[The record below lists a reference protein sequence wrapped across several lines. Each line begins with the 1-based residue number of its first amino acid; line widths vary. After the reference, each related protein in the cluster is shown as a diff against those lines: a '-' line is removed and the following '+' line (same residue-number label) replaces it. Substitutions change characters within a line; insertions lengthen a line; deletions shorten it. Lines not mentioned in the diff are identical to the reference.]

1 MSVAVS
7 APGKVL
13 LAGGYLVLERKYTG
27 LVFGLSARIHV
38 LVSEINLGNQIT
50 VRSPQFV
57 DAVWTYE
64 FSVTEGKGVQI
75 SEVTDGV
82 FKTSSPNRFVEMSL
96 IFGLT
101 YITAINGGNNK
112 ISPIEITIL
121 ADTDYYSNT
130 SEPSHIYPCFP
141 FFNVPLSSAH
151 KTGLGSSAA
160 LVTALTTAILINF
173 IPAFD
178 ISASLNKNKIH
189 NLAQAAHCAAQRK
202 VGSGFDVAAA
212 VYGACIYRRFSPS
225 ILEGLN
231 EPDTT
236 DFAAHLKNIVENT
249 KVWDAEIQN
258 DTAILPSGWELVM
271 CDVDCGSSTVSMV
284 KEVLKWRE
292 NDAMTADK
300 IWGELQN
307 LQENLIAQLKI
318 ANAQGIR
325 QSLEKIRREIRKMS
339 TLSGVPIEPPEQTA
353 LLDAINS
360 NVEGVIG
367 GVVPGAGGY
376 DAIVLLIE
384 NSKKTTGLLT
394 AFLESWSAQN
404 NGKFGLLGVKGES
417 EGVRME
423 KYENYFERI

>member
-1 MSVAVS
+1 MPVAVS

-13 LAGGYLVLERKYTG
+13 LAGGYLVLDRKFTG

-38 LVSEINLGNQIT
+38 LVSESNLGNQIT

-57 DAVWTYE
+57 DAVWKYN
-64 FSVTEGKGVQI
+64 FSVTVGKGVHI

-82 FKTSSPNRFVEMSL
+82 YRASSPNRFVEMSL
-96 IFGLT
+96 IYGLT
-101 YITAINGGNNK
+101 YITAINGGNTK
-112 ISPIEITIL
+112 IAPIEITIL
-121 ADTDYYSNT
+121 ADTDYYSNN
-130 SEPSHIYPCFP
+130 SESSQIHPRFP

-160 LVTALTTAILINF
+160 LVTALTTAILFNF

-178 ISASLNKNKIH
+178 LSASFNKTKIH
-189 NLAQAAHCAAQRK
+189 NLAQAAHCAAQGK

-225 ILEGLN
+225 ILEGLG
-231 EPDTT
+231 ELDTNG
-236 DFAAHLKNIVENT
+236 FAALKKIVENI
-249 KVWDAEIQN
+249 KAWDAEIQY

-284 KEVLKWRE
+284 KDVLKWRE
-292 NDAMTADK
+292 NDPSTADTS
-300 IWGELQN
+300 WGELQH
-307 LQENLIAQLKI
+307 LQEDLVAQLKV
-318 ANAQGIR
+318 ANAQGVR
-325 QSLEKIRREIRKMS
+325 ESLEKIRHEIRKIS

-376 DAIVLLIE
+376 DAIVLLIKD
-384 NSKKTTGLLT
+384 SKKTIGFLT
-394 AFLESWSAQN
+394 TFLESWSVQN
-404 NGKFGLLGVKGES
+404 GGKFRLLGVKGES

-423 KYENYFERI
+423 TYENYFKRM